1 MKKVIGS
8 LVAMGL
14 LTSSAMA
21 GTLTV
26 AHTNLEL
33 SGGITAGFFM
43 IDKTNNNNDPGAK
56 DYFRITSLD
65 IELSSKVNDTIGFV
79 LDFGNE
85 NIDNNGDEFKDT
97 LLTGD
102 PSQAGNRFGVHY
114 AYISIRPID
123 NLTIDAGKLA
133 TNVGYEL
140 AHTFENPNV
149 FYGMVWYAQPFL
161 YNGVRITYEFMD
173 NLSLYF
179 EYNQDTLTI
188 SNTTARDAFAV
199 GVLGNLMNVD
209 FAISYYDYS
218 NLKNLVDIVLS
229 TKLGSLDVALNFD
242 YQWMDDTLKNDF
254 KNQGATS
261 IDDSA
266 YGIALYLTPNLT
278 ETLSVPIR
286 LEYVNDGKIT
296 NNAGVNKDDGLYGIS
311 GDSAYSITITPTY
324 KPTKNSF
331 VRAEFGYIKMD
342 NITDLF
348 KNGDGVK
355 KDSRYVYGVEA
366 GYMF

>member
-8 LVAMGL
+8 LAVAGL
-14 LTSSAMA
+14 LISSAMA

-26 AHTNLEL
+26 AHSDLEL
-33 SGGITAGFFM
+33 TGALTAGFFM
-43 IDKTNNNNDPGAK
+43 VDKTANQNDPGAK
-56 DYFRITSLD
+56 DYFKVTAID
-65 IELSSKVNDTIGFV
+65 IELLSKVNDTIGFV
-79 LDFGNE
+79 ADLGQTEQSDLLDP
-85 NIDNNGDEFKDT
+85 
-97 LLTGD
+97 D
-102 PSQAGNRFGVHY
+102 PSQPTATNFGVDY
-114 AYISIRPID
+114 AYVSIRPLD
-123 NLTIDAGKLA
+123 NLTIDAGVLP
-133 TNVGYEL
+133 TNIGYEL
-140 AHTFENPNV
+140 YHTYENKNI
-149 FYGMVWYAQPFL
+149 FFGMVWYAQPVT
-161 YNGVRITYEFMD
+161 YAGARITYEAMN

-179 EYNQDTLTI
+179 EYNQGTQTI
-188 SNTTARDAFAV
+188 ANTTSRDAFAV
-199 GVLGNLMNVD
+199 GVLGNLFGNLD
-209 FAISYYDYS
+209 FAVSYYDYS
-218 NLKNLVDIVLS
+218 NLKNLVDVVLS
-229 TKLGSLDVALNFD
+229 TSFGMLDVALNFD

-296 NNAGVNKDDGLYGIS
+296 NNAGVNIDDGLYGIS

-331 VRAEFGYIKMD
+331 VRAEVGYIKMD
-342 NITDLF
+342 NNTTLF
-348 KNGDGVK
+348 QNGNGKPEDH
-355 KDSRYVYGVEA
+355 RYVYGVEA